1 MSNQISKEEFHT
13 HSFNAECSTKIE
25 SGVCVFVVALCAC
38 SSTCC
43 VERDYCNQ
51 ANIYFLI
58 LRTIGIKLYQIF
70 LLIIV
75 LSLDAYIV

>member
-25 SGVCVFVVALCAC
+25 SGVCVVVVVLCAC

-43 VERDYCNQ
+43 VERDYCNH
-51 ANIYFLI
+51 ANIYF
-58 LRTIGIKLYQIF
+58 
-70 LLIIV
+70 
-75 LSLDAYIV
+75 